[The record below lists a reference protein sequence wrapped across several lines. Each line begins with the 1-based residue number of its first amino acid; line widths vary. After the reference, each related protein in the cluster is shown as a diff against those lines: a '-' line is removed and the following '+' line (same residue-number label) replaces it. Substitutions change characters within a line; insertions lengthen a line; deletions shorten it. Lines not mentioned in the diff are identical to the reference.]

1 MRIKLWVRYISTICL
16 YLFLA
21 GMIVVGISEKRNLH
35 TDEVLTYLLAN
46 NTYDEEITL
55 APEMGKTY
63 DPAASPWM
71 NVMTVQQNQRF
82 DYENV
87 WKKQAADVHPPLY
100 YTLVHTVCSLF
111 PGVYSKWF
119 AATVN
124 LVFGLFTLYVTRKL
138 VRALTGQEWIVFLC
152 SVFFCVSSGVLSSM
166 TFLRMYVMT
175 MFWCTLFTW
184 IFVKNR
190 KHTNWKFYLEITT
203 VATMGA
209 LTHYYFV
216 VYVFSMC
223 VAWGIYLLW
232 NHRWKDLGL
241 SVGSMIVA
249 GILTIAIFPAS
260 ISQSIGGGYRGVDT
274 LDNLTDLS
282 VEGIWYRLK
291 NCYKLLN
298 QHLFGNC
305 FPILLAITIV
315 GVIFWS
321 ISYRKTTSPDLQD
334 KERENWSGWGLAV
347 VPSVLYF
354 LSISKIAVYITER
367 YFHPI
372 YALLMIFGVALPLS
386 LLRHVKAYRL
396 LVPLFCIVLL
406 GGTLFHWKDNWNYLY
421 RSTGTFLQTTA
432 QYGDQDALCVFEY
445 AFELPTIFCEAQN
458 YKSITFVSTR
468 DLDKLDNL
476 DLAADNG
483 MILILGHGCEAEPVS
498 DAINAR
504 WPQLVNSTELGTYAS
519 TTTFHLEP

>member
-63 DPAASPWM
+63 EPAASPWM
-71 NVMTVQQNQRF
+71 N
-82 DYENV
+82 
-87 WKKQAADVHPPLY
+87 
-100 YTLVHTVCSLF
+100 
-111 PGVYSKWF
+111 
-119 AATVN
+119 
-124 LVFGLFTLYVTRKL
+124 
-138 VRALTGQEWIVFLC
+138 
-152 SVFFCVSSGVLSSM
+152 
-166 TFLRMYVMT
+166 VMT

-291 NCYKLLN
+291 SCYKLLN

-305 FPILLAITIV
+305 FPILLVITIV
-315 GVIFWS
+315 GVIFWI
-321 ISYRKTTSPDLQD
+321 ISDRKITHPDLQD
-334 KERENWSGWGLAV
+334 KEGEKWAGWILAV

-372 YALLMIFGVALPLS
+372 YALLMILGVALPLS

>member
-63 DPAASPWM
+63 EPAALPWM

-203 VATMGA
+203 VAAMGA

-291 NCYKLLN
+291 SCYKLLN

-305 FPILLAITIV
+305 FPILLVITIV
-315 GVIFWS
+315 GVIFWI
-321 ISYRKTTSPDLQD
+321 ISDRKITHPDLPD
-334 KERENWSGWGLAV
+334 KEGEKWAGWILAV

-372 YALLMIFGVALPLS
+372 YALLMILGVALPLS

>member
-71 NVMTVQQNQRF
+71 NVMTVRQNQRF

-291 NCYKLLN
+291 SCYKLLD

-305 FPILLAITIV
+305 FPILLAITLV

-321 ISYRKTTSPDLQD
+321 TSYRKTTFPDLQD
-334 KERENWSGWGLAV
+334 KEGENWSGWVLAV

-372 YALLMIFGVALPLS
+372 YALLMILGVALPLS